1 VRRYDM
7 DEFDAPEQSGAKAM
21 REAIDRK
28 SEENAKLTAELEALK
43 TEKMDGIF
51 QQMGLETSK
60 GFGKAL
66 KQVYDGEANLEA
78 VSDFAKAEYGYE
90 SGNVAQEDVT
100 PPVEEQP
107 VQDDARARVAALDAN
122 SQSDVPEDVLDKLQ
136 NIIANGST
144 KDAIRAKLT
153 LQENAKNASK

>member
-1 VRRYDM
+1 M
-7 DEFDAPEQSGAKAM
+7 DEFDATEQSGAKAM

-28 SEENAKLTAELEALK
+28 SEENAKLHAELEALK

-78 VSDFAKAEYGYE
+78 VSEFAKAEYGYE
-90 SGNVAQEDVT
+90 SGNVAQEEVT

-122 SQSDVPEDVLDKLQ
+122 SQSDVPGDVLDKLQ
-136 NIIANGST
+136 NIIAKGST
-144 KDAIRAKLT
+144 KDAITARLT
-153 LQENAKNASK
+153 LMENEKNSSK

>member
-1 VRRYDM
+1 M
-7 DEFDAPEQSGAKAM
+7 EEFDAPEQSGAKAM
-21 REAIDRK
+21 RETIDRK

-51 QQMGLETSK
+51 NQMGLDTSK

-90 SGNVAQEDVT
+90 SGNVAQEEVT

-107 VQDDARARVAALDAN
+107 VTDDARARVAALDAN
-122 SQSDVPEDVLDKLQ
+122 SQSDVPEDVLSQLQ
-136 NIIANGST
+136 DIVAKGSA
-144 KDAIRAKLT
+144 KDAITAKLT
-153 LQENAKNASK
+153 LMENEKNTSQ

>member
-1 VRRYDM
+1 M

-21 REAIDRK
+21 RETIDRK
-28 SEENAKLTAELEALK
+28 SEENAKLHAELEALK

-78 VSDFAKAEYGYE
+78 VSEFAKAEYGYE
-90 SGNVAQEDVT
+90 SGNVAQEEVT
-100 PPVEEQP
+100 LPVEEQP

-122 SQSDVPEDVLDKLQ
+122 SESEVPEDVLDKLQ
-136 NIIANGST
+136 NIIAKGST
-144 KDAIRAKLT
+144 KDAITAKLT
-153 LQENAKNASK
+153 LMENEKNTSQ

>member
-1 VRRYDM
+1 M

-21 REAIDRK
+21 RETIDRK
-28 SEENAKLTAELEALK
+28 SEENGKLHAELEALK

-78 VSDFAKAEYGYE
+78 VSEFAKAEDGYE
-90 SGNVAQEDVT
+90 AGNVAQEEVT

-107 VQDDARARVAALDAN
+107 AVVDDARARVAALDSN
-122 SQSDVPEDVLDKLQ
+122 SESEVPMDVLEQLQ
-136 NIIANGST
+136 EIVAKGT
-144 KDAIRAKLT
+144 PKDSIKAKLT
-153 LQENAKNASK
+153 LQEQAKNS

>member
-1 VRRYDM
+1 M
-7 DEFDAPEQSGAKAM
+7 DEFEAPENSGVKAM
-21 REAIDRK
+21 RETIDRK
-28 SEENAKLTAELEALK
+28 SDENDKLKAELEALK

-51 QQMGLETSK
+51 NQMGLDTSK

-90 SGNVAQEDVT
+90 SGNVAQEEVT

-107 VQDDARARVAALDAN
+107 VTDDARARVAALDAN
-122 SQSDVPEDVLDKLQ
+122 SQSDVPEDVLSQLQ
-136 NIIANGST
+136 DIVAKGSA
-144 KDAIRAKLT
+144 KDAITAKLT
-153 LQENAKNASK
+153 LMENEKNTSQ

>member
-1 VRRYDM
+1 M

-21 REAIDRK
+21 RETIDRK
-28 SEENAKLTAELEALK
+28 SEENAKLHAELEALK

-122 SQSDVPEDVLDKLQ
+122 SQSDVPENVLGQLQ
-136 NIIANGST
+136 EIVAKGST

-153 LQENAKNASK
+153 LMEDEKNNK

>member
-1 VRRYDM
+1 M
-7 DEFDAPEQSGAKAM
+7 DEFEAPENSGVKAM
-21 REAIDRK
+21 RETIDRK
-28 SEENAKLTAELEALK
+28 SDENAKLKAELEALK

-51 QQMGLETSK
+51 NQMGLDTSK

-90 SGNVAQEDVT
+90 SGNVAQEEVT

-107 VQDDARARVAALDAN
+107 VTDDARARVAALDAN
-122 SQSDVPEDVLDKLQ
+122 SQSDVPEDVLSQLQ
-136 NIIANGST
+136 DIVAKGST
-144 KDAIRAKLT
+144 KDAITAKLT
-153 LQENAKNASK
+153 LMENEKNTSQ

>member
-1 VRRYDM
+1 M
-7 DEFDAPEQSGAKAM
+7 DEFEAPESSGAKAM
-21 REAIDRK
+21 RETIDRK
-28 SEENAKLTAELEALK
+28 SDENDKLKAELEALK

-51 QQMGLETSK
+51 NQMGLDTSK

-90 SGNVAQEDVT
+90 SGNVAQEEVT

-122 SQSDVPEDVLDKLQ
+122 SQSDVPEDVLSQLQ
-136 NIIANGST
+136 DIVAKGSA
-144 KDAIRAKLT
+144 KDAITAKLT
-153 LQENAKNASK
+153 LMENEKNTSQ

>member
-1 VRRYDM
+1 M
-7 DEFDAPEQSGAKAM
+7 DEFDATEQSGAKAM

-78 VSDFAKAEYGYE
+78 VSEFAKAEYGYE

-122 SQSDVPEDVLDKLQ
+122 SQSDVPRDVLDDLQ
-136 NIIANGST
+136 NIIAKGT
-144 KDAIRAKLT
+144 PKDSIKARLT
-153 LQENAKNASK
+153 LMEDEKASQK

>member
-1 VRRYDM
+1 M
-7 DEFDAPEQSGAKAM
+7 DEFDATEQSGAKAM

-78 VSDFAKAEYGYE
+78 VSEFAKAEYGYE
-90 SGNVAQEDVT
+90 SGNVAQEEVT
-100 PPVEEQP
+100 LPVEEQP

-122 SQSDVPEDVLDKLQ
+122 SESEVPEDVLDKLQ
-136 NIIANGST
+136 NIIAKGST
-144 KDAIRAKLT
+144 KDAITAKLT
-153 LQENAKNASK
+153 LMENEKNTSQ

>member
-1 VRRYDM
+1 M

-21 REAIDRK
+21 REAIERK
-28 SEENAKLTAELEALK
+28 SEENAKLHAELEALK

-90 SGNVAQEDVT
+90 SGNVAQEEVT

-122 SQSDVPEDVLDKLQ
+122 SESDVPGDVLDKLQ
-136 NIIANGST
+136 NIIAKGST
-144 KDAIRAKLT
+144 KDAITARLT
-153 LQENAKNASK
+153 LMENEKNSSK

>member
-1 VRRYDM
+1 M
-7 DEFDAPEQSGAKAM
+7 DEFEAPENSGVKAM
-21 REAIDRK
+21 RETIDRK
-28 SEENAKLTAELEALK
+28 SDENAKLLAELESLK

-66 KQVYDGEANLEA
+66 KQVYDGEATLEA

-107 VQDDARARVAALDAN
+107 VQDDARARVAALDAS
-122 SQSDVPEDVLDKLQ
+122 SQSDVPEDVLGQLQ
-136 NIIANGST
+136 NIIAKGST

-153 LQENAKNASK
+153 LMEDEKNSSK

>member
-1 VRRYDM
+1 M
-7 DEFDAPEQSGAKAM
+7 DEFEAPESSGAKAM
-21 REAIDRK
+21 RETIDRK
-28 SEENAKLTAELEALK
+28 SDENDKLKAELEALK

-51 QQMGLETSK
+51 NQMGLDTSK

-90 SGNVAQEDVT
+90 SGNVAQEEVT

-107 VQDDARARVAALDAN
+107 VTDDARARVAALDAN
-122 SQSDVPEDVLDKLQ
+122 SQSDVPEDVLSQLQ
-136 NIIANGST
+136 DIVAKGST
-144 KDAIRAKLT
+144 KDAITAKLT
-153 LQENAKNASK
+153 LMENEKNTSQ

>member
-1 VRRYDM
+1 M
-7 DEFDAPEQSGAKAM
+7 DEFEAPESSGAKAM
-21 REAIDRK
+21 RETIDRK
-28 SEENAKLTAELEALK
+28 SEENAKLHAELEALK

-51 QQMGLETSK
+51 HQMGLDTSK

-78 VSDFAKAEYGYE
+78 VSEFAKAEYGYE
-90 SGNVAQEDVT
+90 AGNVAQEEVT

-122 SQSDVPEDVLDKLQ
+122 SQSDVPEDVLSQLQ
-136 NIIANGST
+136 DIVAKGSA
-144 KDAIRAKLT
+144 KDAITAKLT
-153 LQENAKNASK
+153 LMENEKNTSQ

>member
-1 VRRYDM
+1 M
-7 DEFDAPEQSGAKAM
+7 DEFEAPENSGVKAM
-21 REAIDRK
+21 RETIDRK
-28 SEENAKLTAELEALK
+28 SDENAKLLAELESLK

-66 KQVYDGEANLEA
+66 KQVYDGEATLEA

-122 SQSDVPEDVLDKLQ
+122 SQSDVPEGVLDQLQ
-136 NIIANGST
+136 NIIAKGST

-153 LQENAKNASK
+153 LMDEEKNSSK